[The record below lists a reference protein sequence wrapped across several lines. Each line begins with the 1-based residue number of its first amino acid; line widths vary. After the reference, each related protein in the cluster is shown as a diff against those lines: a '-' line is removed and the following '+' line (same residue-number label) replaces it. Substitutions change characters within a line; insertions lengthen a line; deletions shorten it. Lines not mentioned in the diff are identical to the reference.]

1 MGQLKA
7 GILPP
12 DVDTIASPVIVLTSG
27 SNRMDKT
34 IESFFYEN
42 SIIFNF
48 ALSSSFARMIEESRR
63 LAKSTEQLVAPILA
77 IA

>member
-1 MGQLKA
+1 
-7 GILPP
+7 
-12 DVDTIASPVIVLTSG
+12 
-27 SNRMDKT
+27 MDKT